1 MKLRLRISYRLFLQL
16 KPKLSEY
23 KLCHS
28 MLLHAALEW
37 ILSAELSFSIE
48 GLVLVSKEKRCV
60 VIQSILAYDWSL

>member
-1 MKLRLRISYRLFLQL
+1 
-16 KPKLSEY
+16 
-23 KLCHS
+23 